1 MRKFFPALATA
12 GLTLLGC
19 SLLTVGLTV
28 SVAPAAEAQT
38 PKAKPPKI
46 NPKVLKPLQAALE
59 LTNAGKYAE
68 AEVELQA
75 ADAVPGKTP
84 FEQFQIDEL
93 AGFTAIKQKKFTAA
107 AQAYERSL
115 ASGLLP
121 PEQVNDRLRLLAQLF
136 LQTEPRDLA
145 KSGEFGKRWLE
156 ATGTRD
162 PAMLGLV
169 GQSAYFGDNFGEAAS
184 YMKEAAT
191 VAKAAGQKPDEN
203 WLLILQ
209 SSYSK
214 LKNAPG
220 ITEATTDLVRYYPR
234 KEHWK
239 TLTRALLAQAASKDR
254 QILQVFRLMYQVDV
268 LDDADEF
275 TEAAN
280 AATLLGSPGEAL
292 KFMEKGYATGV
303 LETSGDKTKSQALL
317 AESKRLAASDQK
329 TLPQFEK
336 EALAAKAGE
345 ADVKLGEAY
354 LSYDQPAKGLE
365 AIQRGIGKG
374 GVKSVD
380 EANLSLGRAY
390 ILTRNSPEAVKAFES
405 VKSPEYA
412 QLAQLWSIYAGQQ

>member
-1 MRKFFPALATA
+1 MRKFIPALVAA
-12 GLTLLGC
+12 GLALLGGTV
-19 SLLTVGLTV
+19 LTVGLV
-28 SVAPAAEAQT
+28 PAAAAQA
-38 PKAKPPKI
+38 AKGKSAPKI

-59 LTNAGKYAE
+59 LVNAGKYAE

-75 ADAVPGKTP
+75 ADAVPDKTT

-93 AGFTAIKQKKFTAA
+93 VGFAAIKQKKFNVAA
-107 AQAYERSL
+107 KAYERAL
-115 ASGLLP
+115 DSGLVA
-121 PEQVNDRLRLLAQLF
+121 PEQVNDRLRLLAQLY

-145 KSGEFGKRWLE
+145 RSGEFGKRWLD
-156 ATGTRD
+156 ASGTRD
-162 PAMLGLV
+162 PVMLGLV
-169 GQSAYFGDNFGEAAS
+169 GQAAYFSDNFSDAVT
-184 YMKEAAT
+184 YMKEA
-191 VAKAAGQKPDEN
+191 VAVTTAAGQKPEEN
-203 WLLILQ
+203 WLLVLQ
-209 SSYSK
+209 SAHSK
-214 LKNAPG
+214 LKNNPG
-220 ITEATTDLVRYYPR
+220 ITEATIELVRYYPR

-239 TLTRALLAQAASKDR
+239 TLSSGLLAQAASKDR
-254 QILQVFRLMYQVDV
+254 QILQVFRLMYQVDAM
-268 LDDADEF
+268 DDADEF
-275 TEAAN
+275 MEAAN
-280 AATLLGSPGEAL
+280 SATLLGSPGEAL
-292 KFMEKGYATGV
+292 KFMEKGYSTGV
-303 LETSGDKTKSQALL
+303 LETSGDKAKSQALL
-317 AESKRLAASDQK
+317 AESRRLAASDQK

-390 ILTRNSPEAVKAFES
+390 ILTQNTAEAVKAFEL

>member
-1 MRKFFPALATA
+1 MRKILPALATI

-19 SLLTVGLTV
+19 AVLGI
-28 SVAPAAEAQT
+28 SVMPAAQAQAS
-38 PKAKPPKI
+38 KAKAPKM

-59 LTNAGKYAE
+59 QANAGKYAE
-68 AEVELQA
+68 AEVQLQA
-75 ADAVPGKTP
+75 ADAVPDKTP

-93 AGFTAIKQKKFTAA
+93 AGFVAVKQQKYDAA
-107 AQAYERSL
+107 AKAYDRSL
-115 ASGLLP
+115 ASGLLA
-121 PEQVNDRLRLLAQLF
+121 PELVSDRLRLLAQLH
-136 LQTEPRDLA
+136 LQTQPKDLA
-145 KSGEFGKRWLE
+145 KSGEYGKRWLE

-169 GQSAYFGDNFGEAAS
+169 GQAAYFSDNFGEAAS
-184 YMKEAAT
+184 YMKEAVALAT
-191 VAKAAGQKPDEN
+191 AAGKKPDEN

-220 ITEATTDLVRYYPR
+220 ITEATTELVRYYPR

-239 TLTRALLAQAASKDR
+239 TLTRGLLSQAASKDR
-254 QILQVFRLMYQVDV
+254 QILQVFRLMDQVDAM
-268 LDDADEF
+268 DDADEF

-280 AATLLGSPGEAL
+280 SATLLGSPGEAL
-292 KFMEKGYATGV
+292 KFMEKGYSTGV
-303 LETSGDKTKSQALL
+303 LENSGDKAKSQALL
-317 AESKRLAASDQK
+317 AESRRLAASDQK

-336 EALAAKAGE
+336 EAMAAKAGE

-365 AIQRGIGKG
+365 AIQRGISKG
-374 GVKSVD
+374 GVKNAD

-390 ILTRNSPEAVKAFES
+390 ILTKNNAEARKAFEL

>member
-1 MRKFFPALATA
+1 MRKIVPALATA
-12 GLTLLGC
+12 GLMLLGC
-19 SLLTVGLTV
+19 AFLNASLM
-28 SVAPAAEAQT
+28 PAAQAQASRA
-38 PKAKPPKI
+38 KAPKI

-59 LTNAGKYAE
+59 LTKVDKYAE
-68 AEVELQA
+68 AEVQLQA
-75 ADAVPGKTP
+75 ADAVPDKTP
-84 FEQFQIDEL
+84 FEQFQVDEL
-93 AGFTAIKQKKFTAA
+93 MGFVSIKQQKYNAA
-107 AQAYERSL
+107 AAAYDRGL

-121 PEQVNDRLRLLAQLF
+121 PEQVNDRLRLLAQLY
-136 LQTEPRDLA
+136 LQTDPRDLA

-162 PAMLGLV
+162 PVMLGLV
-169 GQSAYFGDNFGEAAS
+169 GQSAYFSDNFSEAAN
-184 YMKEAAT
+184 YMKEAAA
-191 VAKAAGQKPDEN
+191 VARAAGNKPEEN
-203 WLLILQ
+203 WLLVLQ
-209 SSYSK
+209 SAYSK

-234 KEHWK
+234 PEHWK
-239 TLTRALLAQAASKDR
+239 TLTSGLLAQAASKDR
-254 QILQVFRLMYQVDV
+254 QILQVFRLMYQVDAM
-268 LDDADEF
+268 DDADEF

-280 AATLLGSPGEAL
+280 AATVLGSPGEAL

-303 LETSGDKTKSQALL
+303 LENSGDKAKSQALL
-317 AESKRLAASDQK
+317 AESRRLAASDQK

-345 ADVKLGEAY
+345 ADVRLGEAY

-374 GVKSVD
+374 GVKNVD

-390 ILTRNSPEAVKAFES
+390 ILTRNAAEAVKAFEL

>member
-1 MRKFFPALATA
+1 MPKIASAIAAA
-12 GLTLLGC
+12 GLALLGC
-19 SLLTVGLTV
+19 AVLTV
-28 SVAPAAEAQT
+28 SVAPAAQAQA
-38 PKAKPPKI
+38 AKGKSAPKI
-46 NPKVLKPLQAALE
+46 NPKILKPLQAALE
-59 LTNAGKYAE
+59 LTNAGKFAE
-68 AEVELQA
+68 AEGQLQA
-75 ADAVPGKTP
+75 ADAVPEKTP

-93 AGFTAIKQKKFTAA
+93 VGFVSVKQKKYDAA
-107 AQAYERSL
+107 AKAYERGL

-121 PEQVNDRLRLLAQLF
+121 PEQVNDRLRLLSQLF
-136 LQTEPRDLA
+136 LQTQPKDLA
-145 KSGEFGKRWLE
+145 KSGEYGKRWLE
-156 ATGTRD
+156 GTGTRD
-162 PAMLGLV
+162 PMMLGLV
-169 GQSAYFGDNFGEAAS
+169 GQAAYFSDNYGEAVT
-184 YMKEAAT
+184 YMKEAT
-191 VAKAAGQKPDEN
+191 GLAKAAGQKPEEN

-214 LKNAPG
+214 LKNNPG

-234 KEHWK
+234 QEHWK
-239 TLTRALLAQAASKDR
+239 TLSRGLLAQAASKDR
-254 QILQVFRLMYQVDV
+254 QILQVFRLMYQVDAM
-268 LDDADEF
+268 DSADEF

-280 AATLLGSPGEAL
+280 SATLLGSPGEAL
-292 KFMEKGYATGV
+292 KFMEKGYASGV
-303 LETSGDKTKSQALL
+303 LETSGDKAKNQALL

-336 EALAAKAGE
+336 EAIASKAGE

-374 GVKSVD
+374 GVKSLD

-390 ILTRNSPEAVKAFES
+390 ILTKNSAEALKTFEL

>member
-1 MRKFFPALATA
+1 MRKIFPALATTA
-12 GLTLLGC
+12 LMLLGC
-19 SLLTVGLTV
+19 AVLGV
-28 SVAPAAEAQT
+28 SVMPAAQAQES
-38 PKAKPPKI
+38 KAKTPKI

-59 LTNAGKYAE
+59 LTNASNFAE
-68 AEVELQA
+68 AEVQLQA
-75 ADAVPGKTP
+75 AEAVPGKTP

-93 AGFTAIKQKKFTAA
+93 AGFVAIKQKKYNAA
-107 AQAYERSL
+107 ATAYDRSL
-115 ASGLLP
+115 ASGLLA
-121 PEQVNDRLRLLAQLF
+121 PEQVNDRLRLLAQLY

-145 KSGEFGKRWLE
+145 RSGEFGKRWLE

-169 GQSAYFGDNFGEAAS
+169 GQSAYFSDNFGEAAN
-184 YMKEAAT
+184 YMKEAA
-191 VAKAAGQKPDEN
+191 ALAQAAGQKPDEN

-220 ITEATTDLVRYYPR
+220 ITEATTELVRHYPR

-239 TLTRALLAQAASKDR
+239 TLTRSLLAQAASKDR
-254 QILQVFRLMYQVDV
+254 QILQVFRLMYQVDAM
-268 LDDADEF
+268 DDADEF

-280 AATLLGSPGEAL
+280 SATQLGSPGEAL
-292 KFMEKGYATGV
+292 KFMEKGYASGV
-303 LETSGDKTKSQALL
+303 LESSGDKTKSQALL

-390 ILTRNSPEAVKAFES
+390 ILTKNTAEAVKAFEL

>member
-1 MRKFFPALATA
+1 MRKIVPALAT
-12 GLTLLGC
+12 LSLMFFGC
-19 SLLTVGLTV
+19 GILTVGMV
-28 SVAPAAEAQT
+28 PAAQAQAA
-38 PKAKPPKI
+38 KAKAPKI

-59 LTNAGKYAE
+59 ATNAGNFAE
-68 AEVELQA
+68 AEVQLQA
-75 ADAVPGKTP
+75 ADAVPDKTP

-93 AGFTAIKQKKFTAA
+93 GGFVAVKQQKYDAA
-107 AQAYERSL
+107 AKAYDRGL

-121 PEQVNDRLRLLAQLF
+121 PEQVNDRLRLLSQLY

-162 PAMLGLV
+162 PLMLGLV
-169 GQSAYFGDNFGEAAS
+169 GQSAYFSDNFGEAAS
-184 YMKEAAT
+184 YMKEAASVT
-191 VAKAAGQKPDEN
+191 QAAGQKPEEN

-209 SSYSK
+209 SSYAK
-214 LKNAPG
+214 LKNSPG
-220 ITEATTDLVRYYPR
+220 ITEATTDLLRYYPR
-234 KEHWK
+234 KEHWQ
-239 TLTRALLAQAASKDR
+239 TLTGSLLAQAASKDR
-254 QILQVFRLMYQVDV
+254 QILQVFRLMYAVDAM
-268 LDDADEF
+268 DDADEF

-280 AATLLGSPGEAL
+280 SATLLGSPGEAL
-292 KFMEKGYATGV
+292 KFMEKGYASGV
-303 LETSGDKTKSQALL
+303 LENSGDKAKSQALL
-317 AESKRLAASDQK
+317 AEARRLAASDQK

-336 EALAAKAGE
+336 EAMAAKAGE

-380 EANLSLGRAY
+380 EANLSLGRAH
-390 ILTRNSPEAVKAFES
+390 LLAKDSASAAKAFEL